1 MVYLE
6 CAATMN
12 TTATITVTV
21 GGSAAKAYTAAKE
34 MTVAPVAKA
43 VALTG
48 AAAKVGPTV

>member
-6 CAATMN
+6 CTAAMN
-12 TTATITVTV
+12 VTATITVTL
-21 GGSAAKAYTAAKE
+21 GGSAAKAYTCAKE

-43 VALTG
+43 TALTG